1 MSEFLKLFVVP
12 SGVMLFALLGALVL
26 ALSWRTRRLAAALA
40 ILAGGIYLV
49 FGNGPVAHWLLKGLE
64 YRYPVVHE
72 PPSLDHIVVLA
83 AWAIPDSY
91 TTVVG
96 QASRHALP
104 RVAEAVYLARKHPG
118 AQVTVTGAGTSPGVM
133 AEIIEALGV
142 SGERIRLDQSSSS
155 TFQSAVHLEAELR
168 GSTFALVTSAG
179 HMPRTM
185 MVFEGQ
191 GLDPIPVPTG
201 HLSHMNIWESSIL
214 PTPTQLHLA
223 DLAVHE
229 YLGLTWYRWRGR
241 DSRDNARDERR
252 LPAPSGG

>member
-1 MSEFLKLFVVP
+1 MIGEFLKLFVVP
-12 SGVMLFALLGALVL
+12 SGFMLFALLAALLFAV
-26 ALSWRTRRLAAALA
+26 SWRTRRLAAAFA
-40 ILAGGIYLV
+40 ILAGGVYLV

-72 PPSLDHIVVLA
+72 LPALDHIVVLA
-83 AWAIPDSY
+83 AWGIPDPY
-91 TTVVG
+91 VTVIG
-96 QASRHALP
+96 QASSHALP

-118 AQVTVTGAGTSPGVM
+118 ARLTVTGAGTSPGVM

-142 SGERIRLDQSSSS
+142 SADRIRVDESSSS
-155 TFQSAVHLEAELR
+155 TYESAVHLEAELR
-168 GSTFALVTSAG
+168 DSTVALVTSAG

-201 HLSHMNIWESSIL
+201 HLSYKNIWESSIL

-229 YLGLTWYRWRGR
+229 YMGLTWYRWRGR
-241 DSRDNARDERR
+241 DRGS
-252 LPAPSGG
+252 P

>member
-1 MSEFLKLFVVP
+1 MAGACRWPVSEFLKLFVMP
-12 SGVMLFALLGALVL
+12 SGVMLFALLGALVF

-72 PPSLDHIVVLA
+72 LPALDHIVVLA
-83 AWAIPDSY
+83 AWALPDPY
-91 TTVVG
+91 TTVIG

-104 RVAEAVYLARKHPG
+104 RVTEAVYLARKHPG
-118 AQVTVTGAGTSPGVM
+118 ARITVTGAGTSPGVM
-133 AEIIEALGV
+133 AKIIEGLGV
-142 SGERIRLDQSSSS
+142 SADRIQVDESSSS
-155 TFQSAVHLEAELR
+155 TYESAVHLEAQLR
-168 GSTFALVTSAG
+168 GATFALVTSAG
-179 HMPRTM
+179 HMPRTI

-201 HLSHMNIWESSIL
+201 HLSYMNIWESSIL
-214 PTPTQLHLA
+214 PTPTQLHMS

-241 DSRDNARDERR
+241 DGRGEAR
-252 LPAPSGG
+252 